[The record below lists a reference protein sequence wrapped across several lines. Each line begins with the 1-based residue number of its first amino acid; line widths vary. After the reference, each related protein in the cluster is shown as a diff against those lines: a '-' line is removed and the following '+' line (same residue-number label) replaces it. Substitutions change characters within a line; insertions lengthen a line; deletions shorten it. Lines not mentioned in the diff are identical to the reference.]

1 LEDRH
6 VQSAGFPVDKPGC
19 WGSIRGHGDSD
30 LPMRRHAQ
38 ASRPVFREG
47 RSTPTVKPPLS
58 VESNRPSSLSRQLRL
73 TDLPAVGL
81 AGWRSFATVWRFC
94 VSAIGVFV
102 LTLGMSTG
110 LSSIAQGRPIDL
122 SNLEIGGRPE
132 QFAFWRSG
140 QIDLGHWAI
149 VGDAAS
155 PGGAAIQRSDTDGS
169 VQAALAVYTPL
180 SALNATIQT
189 RFKLVDGSMPSA
201 GVALRVTGPDD
212 YYLVRASS
220 YEQRVS
226 LLHVVHGTAEEVAG
240 VDADV
245 SKAHWQTLEVLVLDN
260 EFTIS
265 LDDRWVLTAFDR
277 KGLTVGQFGIWTE
290 RDNVTRFDQIEI
302 SPPASG
308 LERSWGLKSSDGWRL
323 LGRGEPQVGR

>member
-1 LEDRH
+1 
-6 VQSAGFPVDKPGC
+6 
-19 WGSIRGHGDSD
+19 
-30 LPMRRHAQ
+30 MRRHAQ

-47 RSTPTVKPPLS
+47 RSTPAVKAPSSVASIRPTDRSGQLPLS
-58 VESNRPSSLSRQLRL
+58 
-73 TDLPAVGL
+73 DLPAIEP
-81 AGWRSFATVWRFC
+81 AGWRFSATPWRFC

-102 LTLGMSTG
+102 LTLGMATG

-155 PGGAAIQRSDTDGS
+155 PGGTAIQRSDTDGS
-169 VQAALAVYTPL
+169 VQAAFAVYAPL
-180 SALNATIQT
+180 SALNATIRT
-189 RFKLVDGSMPSA
+189 RFKLIDGSMPSA
-201 GVALRVTGPDD
+201 GVVLRVTDPDD
-212 YYLVRASS
+212 YYVVRASG

-226 LLHVVHGTAEEVAG
+226 LLHVFHRVAKEVAG

-245 SKAHWQTLEVLVLDN
+245 SKEHWQTLEVLVRDN

-290 RDNVTRFDQIEI
+290 RDNVARFDQIEI
-302 SPPASG
+302 SPLASG
-308 LERSWGLKSSDGWRL
+308 LERSWGLKSSDGGRL